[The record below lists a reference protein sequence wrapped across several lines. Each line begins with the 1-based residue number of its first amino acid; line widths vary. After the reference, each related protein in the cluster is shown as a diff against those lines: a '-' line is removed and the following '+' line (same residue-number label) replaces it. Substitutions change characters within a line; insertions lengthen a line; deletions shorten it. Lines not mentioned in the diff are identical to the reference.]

1 MGACQKDTTERAPN
15 GKSKT
20 FKAKN
25 KVVLN
30 HNTKYKIPKSYWY
43 KWYISDRSNK
53 QNKQIS
59 LAGKCQITYVNK
71 HPQGGGQCPTF

>member
-1 MGACQKDTTERAPN
+1 MSLENLVVPESKEGLEGKKSHKIMGACQKDTTERAPK

-30 HNTKYKIPKSYWY
+30 HNTKYKIPKSY
-43 KWYISDRSNK
+43 
-53 QNKQIS
+53 
-59 LAGKCQITYVNK
+59 
-71 HPQGGGQCPTF
+71 

>member
-30 HNTKYKIPKSYWY
+30 HNTKYKIPKSY
-43 KWYISDRSNK
+43 
-53 QNKQIS
+53 
-59 LAGKCQITYVNK
+59 
-71 HPQGGGQCPTF
+71 